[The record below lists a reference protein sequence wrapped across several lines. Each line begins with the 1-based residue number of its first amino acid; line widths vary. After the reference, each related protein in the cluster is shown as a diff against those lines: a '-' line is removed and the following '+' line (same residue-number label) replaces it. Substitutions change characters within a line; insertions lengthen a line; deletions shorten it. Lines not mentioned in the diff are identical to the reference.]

1 MEEKLNNK
9 EELKIDKIDISE
21 SGIEV
26 SNSIE
31 TFTKNLNKMNIFVN
45 SKNKITNDS
54 ASSHKF
60 LKNIV
65 ASSESEIIEDSSS
78 IPKDIDRDKI
88 KINIL
93 SKDINSNNKITTP
106 SLELLCQK
114 LQQKI
119 DTLTYENYSLSKK
132 NKDLLFQ
139 NKELKFKLSSI
150 NNEKETEIQ
159 IINEQLTNTQ
169 NKLNKKEEDNYIL
182 KEKINKYDRD
192 IQEYEANKKE
202 IFTLKSEND
211 KLIIKHKKLNENIL
225 NFEKNLEFYKN
236 KYNEISSKYEILR
249 KEKENITRDSFIQNG
264 KNKEL
269 ISDIEKLKNEIK
281 ELKEDKNALIQKIR
295 NYDMNQKKQYNDL
308 INKTKEKLEIKQNE
322 EICKIQNQKD
332 NIIKRKIESLEEQ
345 NNNLKNKIQEL
356 EEKQINNNDIINEEN
371 KNQILRLNDE
381 ISYLKLQTQLKD
393 SEIKRLNRIY
403 TENTGLIKELNNEN
417 NSYKEKL
424 KLLNDK
430 LNEMTSNSYKEI
442 RQLKEKFMILNSKN
456 ESLEEQDN
464 VFDKI
469 FSEIL
474 LDIEKNNK
482 QGETKNMILEINE
495 LPKGN
500 NKRISQFTLICN
512 KLKKLSQ
519 ENSLL
524 NSKLQKA
531 LLENEKSKEEGNIYQ
546 NILQN
551 NNEPYEY
558 LLKELAKKDGDLLYY
573 KELLK
578 EKEIRFKA
586 MIKENERLNKKY
598 NSIEKD
604 LKQHLENRDKID
616 KLDFLVRKIAEN
628 QKKMLGEDNLVKFED
643 QLVTTNLYK
652 IARNTTLRKG
662 KQK

>member
-1 MEEKLNNK
+1 MEEKLNYK
-9 EELKIDKIDISE
+9 KELKIDKIDISE
-21 SGIEV
+21 SGIEL

-31 TFTKNLNKMNIFVN
+31 TFTRNLNKMNIFVN
-45 SKNKITNDS
+45 SKNQITNNSTSD
-54 ASSHKF
+54 HKI

-65 ASSESEIIEDSSS
+65 TSSESEIIEDSSS
-78 IPKDIDRDKI
+78 IPKDIDKI
-88 KINIL
+88 KFNIL
-93 SKDINSNNKITTP
+93 SKDINSNKKIATP

-150 NNEKETEIQ
+150 NLEKETELL

-169 NKLNKKEEDNYIL
+169 NKLNRKEEDISIL
-182 KEKINKYDRD
+182 KEKINKYEKD
-192 IQEYEANKKE
+192 IQEYDANKKE

-211 KLIIKHKKLNENIL
+211 KLIINHKKINENIFNL
-225 NFEKNLEFYKN
+225 KKNLEFYKN
-236 KYNEISSKYEILR
+236 KYNEISSKYEVLR
-249 KEKENITRDSFIQNG
+249 KEKENITRDSLIQNG

-269 ISDIEKLKNEIK
+269 ISDNEKLKNEIK
-281 ELKEDKNALIQKIR
+281 ELKEDKNNLIQKIR
-295 NYDMNQKKQYNDL
+295 NYDMDQKKKYNDL

-322 EICKIQNQKD
+322 EIFKIQNQKD
-332 NIIKRKIESLEEQ
+332 NIIKTKIESLEEQ

-356 EEKQINNNDIINEEN
+356 EEQQINNNDIINEEN
-371 KNQILRLNDE
+371 KNQILRHDE

-442 RQLKEKFMILNSKN
+442 GQLKEKFAILNSKN
-456 ESLEEQDN
+456 ESFEEQDN

-482 QGETKNMILEINE
+482 QEETRNMIIEINE

-531 LLENEKSKEEGNIYQ
+531 LLENEKFKEEGNLCQ

-586 MIKENERLNKKY
+586 LIKENERLNNKY

-616 KLDFLVRKIAEN
+616 KLDFLVGKIVEN
-628 QKKMLGEDNLVKFED
+628 QKKILGKENLGKFED
-643 QLVTTNLYK
+643 QLVIKNLHK
-652 IARNTTLRKG
+652 NARNTTLKKG
-662 KQK
+662 K